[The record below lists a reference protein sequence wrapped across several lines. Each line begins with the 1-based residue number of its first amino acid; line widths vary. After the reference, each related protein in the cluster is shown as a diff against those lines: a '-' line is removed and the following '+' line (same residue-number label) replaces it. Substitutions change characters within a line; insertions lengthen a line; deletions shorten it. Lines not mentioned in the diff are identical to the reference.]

1 MQSEITDREKQKG
14 KETERVRGRR
24 GQNVPRER
32 LLWVSKQ
39 GKTLVK
45 QAAFFP
51 TGLLRALRLLTPA
64 VHSSSRGEGT

>member
-1 MQSEITDREKQKG
+1 MQSEITDREKQNG

-24 GQNVPRER
+24 GQNVLRER
-32 LLWVSKQ
+32 RLWVSKQ

-51 TGLLRALRLLTPA
+51 TGLLRALRLLTRA